1 MQLTKLTRCFLE
13 HHHQMNFWI
22 NSSGT
27 STDKTLVLLLIKSQL
42 EEIQSTLY
50 RFLDNFMPI

>member
-13 HHHQMNFWI
+13 RHHQMNFWI

-42 EEIQSTLY
+42 EGIQSTLY
-50 RFLDNFMPI
+50 RFEDNSMHI

>member
-1 MQLTKLTRCFLE
+1 
-13 HHHQMNFWI
+13 MNFWI

-50 RFLDNFMPI
+50 RFLDNSMHI